1 MWRVRKVLATMRD
14 RWEKGKAEGAKRV
27 RSTFPS
33 ARKAD
38 APCDT
43 FCVLAWNH
51 LQIAPNGT
59 LKMCCIAGEDISQG
73 KRPMSLYSDTYEDI
87 WNSDYMRDARRGM
100 AQGEKI
106 SACRRCYREEESVGQ
121 SRRTIQNAAWLSEP
135 NKSKQDLIDIAR
147 NNNWRIAE
155 RPSFLQLNMGNLCNL
170 ACRMCSSQYS
180 SKIENDPVHNKWM
193 PAAYPDVARWRGKK
207 LHIGPRPFFG
217 VSYSGFHDY
226 EAGGGTSI
234 RWCSGRGSIKFT
246 IPERTAI
253 VAMGLSLRTAGRALR
268 TTIRVNG
275 LEVFE
280 GDISTEWTQ
289 RFETPGLGN
298 HPDFEIEIKCEKTI
312 VGGRMLGVGLLDA
325 WIERDQ
331 KGSQP
336 LSNDRALTRFTMGDG
351 WWAQPEV
358 MFDEILGEPDRLRYI
373 IFQGGEPLLVK
384 EFEHILDVL
393 IASGSANKVTF
404 EIVSNLT
411 IVKDSTLSKLAQLR
425 RLVLYASVDGIGP
438 ILEYIRYPA
447 VWADIERNLE
457 RFASLSNI
465 QMNLA
470 TAIQAYNLGD
480 VVNILSYCD
489 RHSIEMYAHFLD
501 GPAYLNVAVLPR
513 RVREAAINRVA
524 AYLTEETVRTANRKS
539 AEYVI
544 RFLRQH
550 IGIQYRDQFES
561 FVKFTNDMDVSRGQ
575 SFRALY
581 GELIEAFAED
591 GLKWT
596 DETAFAAA
604 D

>member
-14 RWEKGKAEGAKRV
+14 RCEKGKAEGVKRV
-27 RSTFPS
+27 RSTFRS

-38 APCDT
+38 ALCDT

-51 LQIAPNGT
+51 LQVAPNGT

-73 KRPMSLYSDTYEDI
+73 KRPMSLYTDTYEDI
-87 WNSDYMRDARRGM
+87 WNSDYMREARRGM

-106 SACRRCYREEESVGQ
+106 SACRRCYREEEFVGQ
-121 SRRTIQNAAWLSEP
+121 SRRTIQNAVWLSEP
-135 NKSKQDLIDIAR
+135 NKSKQELIDVAR

-193 PAAYPDVARWRGKK
+193 PAAYPDVARWRGTK

-217 VSYSGFHDY
+217 VNYSGFHDY

-253 VAMGLSLRTAGRALR
+253 VAMGLSLRTTGRALR
-268 TTIRVNG
+268 MAIRVNG

-280 GDISTEWTQ
+280 GDIGAEWTQ

-331 KGSQP
+331 TGSRP
-336 LSNDRALTRFTMGDG
+336 LSNDRALTRITMRDG

-384 EFEHILDVL
+384 EFEHVLDIL

-447 VWADIERNLE
+447 VWADIDRNLE

-489 RHSIEMYAHFLD
+489 RHGIEMYAHFLD

-524 AYLTEETVRTANRKS
+524 VYLTEETVCTANRKS

-591 GLKWT
+591 GLEWT
-596 DETAFAAA
+596 DETAFATA